1 MKNNQMF
8 NWAKDLFPICRS
20 ITGEGVRKTLNYCK
34 KIHDE
39 IKIKNFMS
47 GEKVYDWVIPDEWN
61 IKDAYVS
68 KINGEKVI
76 DFKENN
82 LHLVSYSMP
91 VNKIV
96 SKNELL
102 SHLHTR
108 EDLPDAIPYITSYYK
123 RNWGFCTSE
132 NFKKTLNEKQYRVVI
147 DSSFKKGQ
155 MDYGECLIPGKS
167 KEEIVFSTYICHPS
181 MANNELSG
189 IVVALA
195 LIEKI
200 KNNNNYYSYRFLF
213 LPETIGSI
221 AYINKNLK
229 NLKKNT
235 ICGFI
240 LTCLGNISNFSYMP
254 TRTGNTYTDKII
266 QYCLSKYAKGYIS
279 YSFLER
285 GSDERQF
292 CSPLVDLPFAS
303 IMKSKYKEYKEYHT
317 SLDNM
322 NFLSSIALDESLNIL
337 LKCIYIIENNSYLMT
352 NVFCEPMLSKRNLYP
367 NFGGALKSK
376 KTKLIK
382 NVIAYSDGSL
392 DLIDMSNLF
401 KEEFDEIY
409 NISNLL
415 IEKKIIKSLRIKNKN

>member
-96 SKNELL
+96 SKSELL

-132 NFKKTLNEKQYRVVI
+132 NFK
-147 DSSFKKGQ
+147 
-155 MDYGECLIPGKS
+155 
-167 KEEIVFSTYICHPS
+167 
-181 MANNELSG
+181 
-189 IVVALA
+189 
-195 LIEKI
+195 
-200 KNNNNYYSYRFLF
+200 
-213 LPETIGSI
+213 
-221 AYINKNLK
+221 
-229 NLKKNT
+229 
-235 ICGFI
+235 
-240 LTCLGNISNFSYMP
+240 
-254 TRTGNTYTDKII
+254 
-266 QYCLSKYAKGYIS
+266 
-279 YSFLER
+279 
-285 GSDERQF
+285 
-292 CSPLVDLPFAS
+292 
-303 IMKSKYKEYKEYHT
+303 
-317 SLDNM
+317 
-322 NFLSSIALDESLNIL
+322 
-337 LKCIYIIENNSYLMT
+337 
-352 NVFCEPMLSKRNLYP
+352 NVE
-367 NFGGALKSK
+367 
-376 KTKLIK
+376 
-382 NVIAYSDGSL
+382 
-392 DLIDMSNLF
+392 
-401 KEEFDEIY
+401 
-409 NISNLL
+409 
-415 IEKKIIKSLRIKNKN
+415 